1 MFDFVLSDSTSLRC
15 QGRSFTDDQA
25 ALILRCDRSQCQRQG
40 RRLFVS
46 HRTPLQLAVERND
59 KEMVSILL
67 AHRFIRPLERN
78 RRMESVV
85 QIATQFHFYDLAN
98 MIKEKVRSMPTRP
111 VQTACGIRPRSD
123 TAARNRQPQR
133 PQTAIV
139 RIRTSVA
146 TRLFSPDGQRPKLA
160 QPPGAVESLAKLPMK
175 ELTKSRPNAP
185 HWKRSGQRSTR
196 RKKESVS
203 FRSRLNGFPRAD
215 SPLVE

>member
-1 MFDFVLSDSTSLRC
+1 M
-15 QGRSFTDDQA
+15 
-25 ALILRCDRSQCQRQG
+25 
-40 RRLFVS
+40 FVS

-85 QIATQFHFYDLAN
+85 QIATQFQFYDLAI

-111 VQTACGIRPRSD
+111 VQTACGIRPRTD

-139 RIRTSVA
+139 RYRTSVA
-146 TRLFSPDGQRPKLA
+146 TRLFSPDVQRPKLA
-160 QPPGAVESLAKLPMK
+160 GPVESLTKPPMK
-175 ELTKSRPNAP
+175 EMVKSRPNAS

-196 RKKESVS
+196 RKKETVS
-203 FRSRLNGFPRAD
+203 FRSRLNDFPRAD